1 MDQTSSCSECER
13 LRQQLAD
20 KEIEVAAL
28 RAHIDE
34 LGRHDPM
41 TGVLNR
47 RTLMETLEAELQRAQ
62 RTGHPFCFAVLDLD
76 QFRNVNAQYGHPAGD
91 AVLRQVADTAV
102 ALLRTVDR
110 FGRLDGEAFGIV
122 LPATW
127 LDQGLIA
134 MRRLRHAVG
143 ECDWSNVAAG
153 LSLRF
158 SAGITTNAFGDTP
171 ESMIRRAEKALEQAK
186 QAGGDC
192 TMQAEEALPDAPPID
207 LSE

>member
-1 MDQTSSCSECER
+1 MADASSCGNCEQ
-13 LRQQLAD
+13 LRQRLAD
-20 KEIEVAAL
+20 QDIEIAAL

-41 TGVLNR
+41 TGALNR
-47 RTLMETLEAELQRAQ
+47 RTLMETLQAELQRAQ
-62 RTGHPFCFAVLDLD
+62 RTGHPFCFAVVDLD
-76 QFRNVNAQYGHPAGD
+76 QFRHVNEQYGHPVGD
-91 AVLRQVADTAV
+91 LVLKQFADTSV

-134 MRRLRHAVG
+134 MTRLHKAVAD
-143 ECDWSNVAAG
+143 CDWSDLAAG
-153 LSLRF
+153 LALRF

-171 ESMIRRAEKALEQAK
+171 DGMVDRAEKALAEAK
-186 QAGGDC
+186 AAGGNC
-192 TMQAEEALPDAPPID
+192 TRQAEPALPEAPPID